1 MNKLLS
7 KEEVNQE
14 LKKISSSW
22 NIKSKFLERQFMFKN
37 FNDAFNFM
45 KLVSVKCED
54 LNHHPKWTN
63 VYNKVSVELYTHDL
77 DGLTKKDF
85 ELCSFMD
92 EIFDKN

>member
-1 MNKLLS
+1 
-7 KEEVNQE
+7 
-14 LKKISSSW
+14 
-22 NIKSKFLERQFMFKN
+22 MFKN
-37 FNDAFNFM
+37 FNDAFNFIH
-45 KLVSVKCED
+45 LVKCED

-85 ELCSFMD
+85 EFYAFMD